1 MCMQNLNI
9 EFLEYKDVLL
19 RDVEEILDSTIRAPY
34 ELKQDIIKMIEY
46 NCGGGKMIRGLFA
59 VYSAYAVC
67 SEWNEEMKKR

>member
-1 MCMQNLNI
+1 MCMLNLNI

-46 NCGGGKMIRGLFA
+46 NCVGGKMIRGLFA
-59 VYSAYAVC
+59 VYSAYAMC